1 MRASRMTSKL
11 PPFTGIQEIFHPSD
25 FSEASETAFAHALK
39 IALASGAKLT
49 LFHASDGARVD
60 WHEFPGV
67 RRTLEQWKL
76 LPPGSPRNAVAELGI
91 RVSKIVGEGKG
102 PVATVR
108 EFLEDHGAD
117 LIVLATHAHEGRM
130 HWLHG
135 SVAEPIARDS
145 HRMTLFIPHGVEGF
159 VSRADG
165 GVRLRNVLIPAALEP
180 WAQPAVT
187 AATRLAT
194 ALGASHLEFHLMH
207 VGEEGD
213 LPALALPESP
223 AWTWNK
229 FCRRGSV
236 TDTIVHAAETYH
248 ADLVVM
254 TTDGHHG
261 FLDALRGNTT
271 ERVLHRLRCPLLAVP
286 TDAAR

>member
-1 MRASRMTSKL
+1 
-11 PPFTGIQEIFHPSD
+11 
-25 FSEASETAFAHALK
+25 
-39 IALASGAKLT
+39 
-49 LFHASDGARVD
+49 VD

-76 LPPGSPRNAVAELGI
+76 LPPGSPRIAVAELGV
-91 RVSKIVGEGKG
+91 RVSKIVSPGSG

-108 EFLEDHGAD
+108 EYLQDRGAD

-130 HWLHG
+130 RWLRG

-159 VSRADG
+159 VSGADG
-165 GVRLRNVLIPAALEP
+165 SVRLRNVLIPAASEP
-180 WAQPAVT
+180 WAQTAVT
-187 AATRLAT
+187 AATRLAA
-194 ALGASHLEFHLMH
+194 ALGVSQVEFHLMH
-207 VGEEGD
+207 VGDEGD
-213 LPALALPESP
+213 LPALVLPENS
-223 AWTWNK
+223 AWGWNK
-229 FCRRGSV
+229 FCRRGPV
-236 TDTIVHAAETYH
+236 IDTILHAAEAYH

-286 TDAAR
+286 SDAAS

>member
-1 MRASRMTSKL
+1 MATDL
-11 PPFTGIQEIFHPSD
+11 PPFIGIQQIFHPSD
-25 FSEASETAFAHALK
+25 FTEASETAFAHALK
-39 IALASGAKLT
+39 IALAAGARLT
-49 LFHASDGARVD
+49 LFHASNGARVD

-67 RRTLEQWKL
+67 RQTLERWKL
-76 LPPGSPRNAVAELGI
+76 LPPGSSRTAVAELGI
-91 RVSKIVGEGKG
+91 RVSKIVGKGSG
-102 PVATVR
+102 PVPTVH
-108 EFLEDHGAD
+108 EYLEEHGAD

-130 HWLHG
+130 KWLHG

-159 VSRADG
+159 VSNADG
-165 GVRLRNVLIPAALEP
+165 SVRLRNVLIPAAIEP
-180 WAQPAVT
+180 WADPAVA

-194 ALGASHLEFHLMH
+194 ALGASQVEFHLMH

-213 LPALALPESP
+213 LPALTIPENP
-223 AWTWNK
+223 AWKWNK
-229 FCRRGSV
+229 FCRRGPV
-236 TDTIVHAAETYH
+236 LETILHAAEAYH